1 MQKYYSIGEAAKVMG
16 ISVQTLRH
24 YSKIKLLNPKYV
36 NPETGYRYYTADQ
49 FHYIDRIKYLQN
61 FGLSLNDID
70 VILKDGSVERLLPFL
85 EKHRQST
92 LDEIKRLQDFADDI
106 QWYIDYFTYIGD
118 DSYPDIPYK
127 RSFEKRYMVAVP
139 ILPEDNRED
148 YHMRLNRVR
157 GSGPLHDLRY
167 KRQFAL
173 VLDFKDLM
181 QKKLTRTHMGMY
193 LKEQP
198 SFDSEYL
205 MEIPAGEYI
214 CFRGKILTDEWN
226 PSIIS
231 NYFRDKPVPAL
242 TIANEYEDS
251 LVEYDHCT
259 YEVQILIKEK
269 P

>member
-1 MQKYYSIGEAAKVMG
+1 
-16 ISVQTLRH
+16 
-24 YSKIKLLNPKYV
+24 
-36 NPETGYRYYTADQ
+36 
-49 FHYIDRIKYLQN
+49 
-61 FGLSLNDID
+61 
-70 VILKDGSVERLLPFL
+70 
-85 EKHRQST
+85 
-92 LDEIKRLQDFADDI
+92 
-106 QWYIDYFTYIGD
+106 
-118 DSYPDIPYK
+118 
-127 RSFEKRYMVAVP
+127 
-139 ILPEDNRED
+139 
-148 YHMRLNRVR
+148 MRLNRVR